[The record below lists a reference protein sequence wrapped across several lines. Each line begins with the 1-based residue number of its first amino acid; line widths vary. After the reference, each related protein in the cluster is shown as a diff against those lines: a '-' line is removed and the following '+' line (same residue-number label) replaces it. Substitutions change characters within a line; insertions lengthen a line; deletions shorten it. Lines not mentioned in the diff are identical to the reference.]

1 VFTLSVLTDEID
13 QDFAHALDVAEEWGL
28 HTIELHKLWG
38 KNICDLEPDELSRA
52 LRIVRER
59 GLRVSAIDS
68 LFLRCPIADTA
79 AYAKHIDILERSF
92 RLADLFHTRL
102 VRCFSFWRQDTL
114 AQHWDLLLE
123 RLELP
128 VRMAER
134 AGIILAFENT
144 KTTLVG
150 TGAEIRQL
158 MLAISSPAFRSI
170 WDIGNAL
177 VAGEDRPYPD
187 GYDAVRPWIAHV
199 HVKDAVRHADG
210 SSAWRPIGG
219 GQVDYPG
226 QLTAL
231 QRDGYGGTI
240 ALETHYQPEG
250 GSKEQGSRESFAG
263 LRRLLEEQNLHW
275 Q

>member
-1 VFTLSVLTDEID
+1 MFTLSVLTDEID

-38 KNICDLEPDELSRA
+38 KNICDLEPAELTRA
-52 LRIVRER
+52 LRMVRER

-79 AYAKHIDILERSF
+79 AYSQHIDILERSF
-92 RLADLFHTRL
+92 RVADLFQTRL

-114 AQHWDLLLE
+114 TQHWDLLLE

-128 VRMAER
+128 VRLAER
-134 AGIILAFENT
+134 AGVLLGFENV
-144 KTTLVG
+144 KSCLVG
-150 TGAEIRQL
+150 TGAETRDL
-158 MLAISSPAFRSI
+158 MLAVNSPALRSI

-177 VAGEDRPYPD
+177 ISGEEHPYPD
-187 GYDAVRPWIAHV
+187 GYAAVRPWISHV
-199 HVKDAVRHADG
+199 HVKDAVRQADG
-210 SSAWRPIGG
+210 SSAWQPIGS
-219 GQVDYPG
+219 GQVDYRG

-231 QRDGYGGTI
+231 HNDGYTGVI
-240 ALETHYQPEG
+240 ALETHYQPAG
-250 GSKEQGSRESFAG
+250 GTKEQGSRESFAG
-263 LRRLLEEQNLHW
+263 LRGILEELDLRW